1 MRAVEETFCES
12 FFANAWILEGELDRL
27 EGEQE
32 RMTG

>member
-1 MRAVEETFCES
+1 MRAVEETFRES